1 MPVTVEI
8 RGSIGHVVIDNPPV
22 NAISAAVR
30 KGLLDAVQTLDANAE
45 VKGVVLSCA
54 GKTFIAGADVSE
66 FDKPAIEPHLPDV
79 IAAIE
84 NSRAPWVAA
93 IHGNALGGGL
103 EIALGCRFRV
113 ADNGA
118 SLGLPETN
126 LGIIPGS
133 GGTVRTP
140 RLVGVEAAVDLITSG
155 KPVKAGKALEIGLID
170 AVVEGDLVAEATRF
184 LETALTQDLPLKLS
198 ERSIEAPAEE
208 YWAAT
213 EAKVKKAA
221 KGNTGPVEALTSIR
235 NATTA
240 PFAEAMAF
248 EREAFLRLRVTP
260 QSAALRHIFFAER
273 AATRPAEIKGVEPRP
288 ITRVGV
294 VGGGTMG
301 AGIAAAMRDAG
312 LPVHMV
318 ERDDEAVA
326 RGRANVEKIYA
337 GSLAKGRLTP
347 EQHDAR
353 LAGFSASANYAD
365 LADCDL
371 VIEAVFEDLDVKR
384 AVFAELSK
392 VCSEQA
398 ILATN
403 TSYLNPE
410 LIFEGLP
417 NPERFIG
424 LHFFSPA
431 HIMKLLEIVPT
442 SKTAI
447 DVLASGFELAKK
459 ARKMPVRAGICDGF
473 IGNRILKVTRT
484 QAEKLLLAGCT
495 PAEVDTALRDFGLAM
510 GPFEVQDLAG
520 LDIAAFQRQAARA
533 RGETPFAPVGDLVVA
548 AGRLGQ
554 KTKGGWYDYTE
565 AGRSAETPAA
575 VAAAVDEARAASSL
589 KVRQW
594 TPEEIVEAVLY
605 PMIDEAAKIVAEGI
619 ALRDA
624 DVDLVKVHGYGFP
637 RWRGGPV
644 QYGRAIG
651 FANVVATLEKLSE
664 AGLAEAPSA
673 KLREWATA

>member
-8 RGSIGHVVIDNPPV
+8 RGSIGRVVIDNPPV
-22 NAISAAVR
+22 NAVSAAVR
-30 KGLLDAVQTLDANAE
+30 QSLLDAVKTLDADGN
-45 VKGVVLSCA
+45 VKGVILSCA

-84 NSRAPWVAA
+84 NSRAPWIAA

-113 ADNGA
+113 ADKGA

-140 RLVGVEAAVDLITSG
+140 RLVGVGAAVDLITSG

-170 AVVEGDLVAEATRF
+170 TVVEGDLVAEATRF
-184 LETALTQDLPLKLS
+184 LEAALPKDLPPKLS
-198 ERSIEAPAEE
+198 ERAIEAPAEAF
-208 YWAAT
+208 WS
-213 EAKVKKAA
+213 EAEARVKKAA
-221 KGNTGPVEALTSIR
+221 RGNTGPVEALASIR

-240 PFAEAMAF
+240 SFADAMAF
-248 EREAFLRLRVTP
+248 EREAFLRLRVSS

-312 LPVHMV
+312 LPVRMV
-318 ERDDEAVA
+318 ERDNEAVA
-326 RGRANVEKIYA
+326 RGRANVEKIYG
-337 GSLAKGRLTP
+337 GSLAKGRLSQ

-353 LAGFSASANYAD
+353 LAGFSASANYDD

-384 AVFAELSK
+384 AVFTELAK
-392 VCSEQA
+392 VCSDRA

-403 TSYLNPE
+403 TSYLDPE

-417 NPERFIG
+417 NPDRFIG

-447 DVLASGFELAKK
+447 DVLAAGFELAKL

-473 IGNRILKVTRT
+473 IGNRILKTTRV

-495 PAEVDTALRDFGLAM
+495 PAQVDSAMRGFGLAM
-510 GPFEVQDLAG
+510 GPFEVQDLGG
-520 LDIAAFQRQAARA
+520 LDIAAYQRQAARA

-554 KTKGGWYDYTE
+554 KTKGGWYDYTD
-565 AGRSAETPAA
+565 AGRSTEIPAA
-575 VAAAVDEARAASSL
+575 VAAAIEEARSTAGVSA
-589 KVRQW
+589 REW
-594 TPEEIVEAVLY
+594 TADEIVEAVLY
-605 PMIDEAAKIVAEGI
+605 PMIDEAAKIIEEGI

-644 QYGRAIG
+644 QYGRAVG
-651 FANVVATLEKLSE
+651 FANVVSALEKLAA
-664 AGLAEAPSA
+664 AGLADQPSA
-673 KLREWATA
+673 RLREWAR

>member
-8 RGSIGHVVIDNPPV
+8 IGSIGHVTIDNPPV

-30 KGLLDAVQTLDANAE
+30 KGLLDAATALENNPD
-45 VKGVVLSCA
+45 VKGVVLACA
-54 GKTFIAGADVSE
+54 GKTFIAGADVTE

-84 NSRAPWVAA
+84 NSSKPWVAA

-113 ADNGA
+113 ADKGA

-140 RLVGVEAAVDLITSG
+140 RLIGVEAAVDLITSA
-155 KPVKAGKALEIGLID
+155 KPVKAPKALQLGLVD
-170 AVVEGDLVAEATRF
+170 AVVEGDLVEEAKKF
-184 LETALTQDLPLKLS
+184 LEDALTRDLPQRLC
-198 ERSIEAPAEE
+198 ERGIEAPADG
-208 YWAAT
+208 YWAET
-213 EAKVKKAA
+213 EVKVKKAA
-221 KGNTGPVEALTSIR
+221 KGNTGPVDALASIR
-235 NATTA
+235 KAVTAT
-240 PFAEAMAF
+240 FADALAF
-248 EREAFLRLRVTP
+248 EREAFLRLRVSP

-273 AATRPAEIKGVEPRP
+273 AAARPAEIKGVEPRSLTK
-288 ITRVGV
+288 IGV

-326 RGRANVEKIYA
+326 RGRANVEKIYK
-337 GSLAKGRLTP
+337 GSLAKGRLTQ

-384 AVFAELSK
+384 AVFAELAK
-392 VCSEQA
+392 VCSDKA

-410 LIFEGLP
+410 LIYEGLP
-417 NPERFIG
+417 HPERFIG

-431 HIMKLLEIVPT
+431 NIMKLLEIVPT
-442 SKTAI
+442 SQTAI
-447 DVLASGFELAKK
+447 DVLATGFELAKK
-459 ARKMPVRAGICDGF
+459 AGKMPVRAGICDGF
-473 IGNRILKVTRT
+473 IGNRILKVTRA

-495 PAEVDTALRDFGLAM
+495 PAEVDSALRGFGLAM

-554 KTKGGWYDYTE
+554 KTKGGWYDYTD
-565 AGRSAETPAA
+565 AGRSNEIPAA
-575 VAAAVDEARAASSL
+575 VASAIEEARAASG
-589 KVRQW
+589 VEARDW
-594 TPEEIVEAVLY
+594 TADEIVEAIIY
-605 PMIDEAAKIVAEGI
+605 PMINEAAKIVEEGI

-624 DVDLVKVHGYGFP
+624 DIDLVKVHGYGFP
-637 RWRGGPV
+637 RYRGGLV
-644 QYGRAIG
+644 QYGRAVG
-651 FANVVATLEKLSE
+651 FANVVASLEKLT
-664 AGLAEAPSA
+664 AAKLADAPSA
-673 KLREWATA
+673 KLREWAN